1 MSADPVRMSEL
12 GSDSASVL
20 RIISHFDQLH
30 ESAAD
35 ADTVVRRAALLA
47 ECPVGARWASGTVI
61 RYDAAG
67 RLEPGGDPRP
77 APAPADEPSV
87 WLERDAPAHALDPVL
102 LDRLSH
108 TLRVVPTRTGASGEL
123 HIGDPALL
131 EVVLSGKER
140 REDRVRAV
148 RLLGL
153 DETRNI
159 CVLAVSAHS
168 PPEALRIIAHQ
179 LPGSSVRSTAI
190 GNATAVLCQG
200 AIDTRALSDGLENAI
215 TTAFPGR
222 RTVGSNRGPWVGIG
236 ASVEALGAATSW
248 HQALGALRFA
258 SSTGYGRRAVAYE
271 RLSALELLADIP
283 LDRVRRQRDV
293 VRINEI
299 AASPAGAL
307 DVDTVEAFFVFGS
320 LRRTAAEL
328 HLHHSTVAA
337 RLAHVES
344 QMGWDLNDPMD
355 RFAATLVL
363 MIRRIALSSTELD
376 EPEQA

>member
-1 MSADPVRMSEL
+1 MNADPARMSQL

-20 RIISHFDQLH
+20 RIISHFDRLH

-35 ADTVVRRAALLA
+35 ADTVVRCAALLA

-61 RYDAAG
+61 RYDATG
-67 RLEPGGDPRP
+67 GLEPGRDVPP
-77 APAPADEPSV
+77 PAPADEPSV
-87 WLERDAPAHALDPVL
+87 WLERDGPGHALDPVL
-102 LDRLSH
+102 LDRLAH
-108 TLRVVPTRTGASGEL
+108 TLRAVPARAGASGEL

-153 DETRNI
+153 DENRNI

-168 PPEALRIIAHQ
+168 PPEALRIIARQ

-200 AIDTRALSDGLENAI
+200 PIDTRALSDGLEGAI

-222 RTVGSNRGPWVGIG
+222 RTEGANRGPWVGIG
-236 ASVEALGAATSW
+236 ASVEALAAATSW
-248 HQALGALRFA
+248 QQALGALRFA

-283 LDRVRRQRDV
+283 LERVRRQRDV
-293 VRINEI
+293 LRINEI
-299 AASPAGAL
+299 AATPTGAL
-307 DVDTVEAFFVFGS
+307 DVDTVEAFLVFGS

-337 RLAHVES
+337 RLAHVGS

-355 RFAATLVL
+355 RFTATLVL